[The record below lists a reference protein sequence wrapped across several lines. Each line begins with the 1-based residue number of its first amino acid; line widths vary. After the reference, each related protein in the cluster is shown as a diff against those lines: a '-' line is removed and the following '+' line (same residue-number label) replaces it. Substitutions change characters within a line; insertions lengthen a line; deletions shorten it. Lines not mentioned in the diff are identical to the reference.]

1 MNLLRSI
8 LTASIAL
15 AVFSN
20 TPLRAETFPIFED
33 AAGSATTNLI
43 TKAAGAAKTMA
54 VSAKSTAFINFA
66 VGSGQGDPTFNI
78 DPATVTSARLI
89 IFLPKGSKTGTL
101 SIKNLTSA
109 FTETIATANIPAP
122 TLGATL
128 DTIDLATI
136 PLNGDYYTSDIT
148 AQVKAWLTT
157 PASEFGVAI
166 TSDGTASAILASKEG
181 AGSGHPAV
189 IEIEVN
195 RGGGKVAG
203 TTAIFSGTVGIGTV
217 SPQASLH
224 VSSST
229 GDGEILVESSANQAK
244 LKLVAGNATD
254 DRAARIDFLNAKSS
268 ATTPQWTLINDF
280 SQNGT
285 NDFWLVNA
293 LSVAVLTAKQ
303 DGNIG
308 IGTSSPSHRLSI
320 ESNDNALLSLTRTG
334 AGGGSF
340 NLNYTGVSG
349 QEGLYFSEDGV
360 NSSNLVLREGGNV
373 GISTSTPSAKLE
385 VNGGIK
391 CIGAVDTSSDA
402 RYKTNVAPL
411 AGALDKARRLR
422 GVSYDWNRAAFP
434 QKDFGD
440 RHQLGFI
447 AQEVREILPDA
458 VSEDHDGY
466 LSIGYTAIIPVLA
479 EAIEELQT
487 QKDAEIAALKQQVAA
502 LEARDA
508 AREARVARMER
519 ALGDSPVRTVRASL
533 DLK

>member
-1 MNLLRSI
+1 MNPLRSI

-15 AVFSN
+15 AVLSN
-20 TPLRAETFPIFED
+20 TSLRAETFPIFED
-33 AAGSATTNLI
+33 AAGSPITNI
-43 TKAAGAAKTMA
+43 IPKSAGAAKTLA

-66 VGSGQGDPTFNI
+66 VGSGQGDPVFNI

-89 IFLPKGSKTGTL
+89 IYLPKGSKTGTL

-109 FTETIATANIPAP
+109 FTETIATASIPAP
-122 TLGATL
+122 ALGATI

-166 TSDGTASAILASKEG
+166 TSDGTATAILASKEG

-195 RGGGKVAG
+195 RGGGAVAG
-203 TTAIFSGTVGIGTV
+203 TTATFSGPVGVGTNNPQARLHVFGTGFGAPATTGSTQSAGLVTRLRDGGNIVLDIGGNGGSGYWLQCSDPNNLATQFPLALNPTGGNVGIGTA
-217 SPQASLH
+217 SP
-224 VSSST
+224 T
-229 GDGEILVESSANQAK
+229 AK
-244 LKLVAGNATD
+244 LDVRGNSK
-254 DRAARIDFLNAKSS
+254 FV
-268 ATTPQWTLINDF
+268 
-280 SQNGT
+280 G
-285 NDFWLVNA
+285 
-293 LSVAVLTAKQ
+293 SVAIEAS
-303 DGNIG
+303 
-308 IGTSSPSHRLSI
+308 GT
-320 ESNDNALLSLTRTG
+320 ALLSLERTG
-334 AGGGSF
+334 AAGGRF
-340 NLNYTGVSG
+340 DINYSG
-349 QEGLYFSEDGV
+349 FTANEGLYFSESGV

-373 GISTSTPSAKLE
+373 GISTNTPSAKLE

-402 RYKTNVAPL
+402 RYKTNIAPL

-447 AQEVREILPDA
+447 AQEVREILPDV

-487 QKDAEIAALKQQVAA
+487 QKDVEIAALKQQVAA

-519 ALGDSPVRTVRASL
+519 ALGESPVRTVRASL